1 MQVSHVYTC
10 SKILH
15 VLSTYRVLLIFCF
28 LRPQIKITNKIM
40 VVFNKVKVKLICIC

>member
-15 VLSTYRVLLIFCF
+15 VLSTQSSIAHFF
-28 LRPQIKITNKIM
+28 FRPQIKITNKIM
-40 VVFNKVKVKLICIC
+40 VVFNNVMVKLICIC